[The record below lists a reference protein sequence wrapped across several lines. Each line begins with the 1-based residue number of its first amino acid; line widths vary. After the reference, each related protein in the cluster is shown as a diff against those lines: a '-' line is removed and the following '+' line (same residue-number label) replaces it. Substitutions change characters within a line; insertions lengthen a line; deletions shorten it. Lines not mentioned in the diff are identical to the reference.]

1 MRNPPPHSAD
11 CMLGFTV
18 VTDDEG
24 VVVDFTV
31 VSGGDAVV
39 AGRAVVLET
48 PAVFFGTIVPGER
61 FVGLIAIR

>member
-18 VTDDEG
+18 VTDDGG

-31 VSGGDAVV
+31 VTGGDVVV

-48 PAVFFGTIVPGER
+48 PAVFFGMIVPGGR